1 MGGIKDHPPC
11 LALVA
16 AFSRYDFALDWLMA
30 QVERQ
35 LGPIAMQSQRYEF
48 SESAYYQPT
57 MGEGLKKQFFVLGR
71 FYDPSKLASDKHLA
85 NRLEIDFAASHPT
98 QEVRPLNVDPGYFS
112 LTKLVLAS
120 TKNRE
125 HRVYL
130 QEGVYGEV
138 TLAYRDQ
145 TWQPMQW
152 TYPDYQREDFR
163 LFFESA
169 RQHLLLQMRS
179 MEKQIQKN

>member
-1 MGGIKDHPPC
+1 MGGIKNHPPC
-11 LALVA
+11 LALIAV
-16 AFSRYDFALDWLMA
+16 FSRYDRALDWLND
-30 QVERQ
+30 QVVKQ
-35 LGPIAMQSQRYEF
+35 FGPIAIQSQRFEF

-57 MGEGLKKQFFVLGR
+57 MGNGLKKQFLVLER
-71 FYDPSKLASDKHLA
+71 FYDPSNLASDKLHA
-85 NRLEIDFAASHPT
+85 NQLELDFAASYPT
-98 QEVRPLNVDPGYFS
+98 EESRPLNIDPGYFS

-130 QEGVYGEV
+130 RDGVFAEV

-145 TWQPMQW
+145 KWQTMQW

-163 LFFESA
+163 LFFETA
-169 RQHLLLQMRS
+169 RQHLLRQMRS
-179 MEKQIQKN
+179 VEK

>member
-16 AFSRYDFALDWLMA
+16 AFSRHDLALDWLID
-30 QVERQ
+30 QVETQ
-35 LGPIAMQSQRYEF
+35 LGTIAIQSQRFEF

-57 MGEGLKKQFFVLGR
+57 MGDGLKKQFFVLER
-71 FYDPSKLASDKHLA
+71 FYDPSKLASDKLLA
-85 NRLEIDFAASHPT
+85 NQLEFEFASSHPT
-98 QEVRPLNVDPGYFS
+98 QEVRPLNVDPGYIS

-130 QEGVYGEV
+130 REGVYGEV

-145 TWQPMQW
+145 KWQTMQW

-169 RQHLLLQMRS
+169 RQHLLRQMRS
-179 MEKQIQKN
+179 VES